1 MNKNPLK
8 VCDINHLDIQ
18 KATNNHIDNMHK
30 YSPDKLVKKNSLNKD
45 EDNLDD
51 NALKKRKKRNRKK
64 KKKTDDQS
72 QSETI

>member
-30 YSPDKLVKKNSLNKD
+30 YSPDKLVKKNSLNN